1 MNNERRKD
9 LREVLEQLQQFVDGK
24 VPESE
29 ALNVLDDPSAELFN
43 CLFDEKESRDNL
55 LEVTPRGPKADK
67 AIESVYKLE
76 DAYDDVKAVQKHLQ
90 DNDADYQGLID
101 VYIKSAIENIKKAIG
116 K

>member
-1 MNNERRKD
+1 MNNERRKN
-9 LREVLEQLQQFVDGK
+9 LKEVLKQLQQFVDGK

-29 ALNVLDDPSAELFN
+29 ALDVLNDPSTELFN
-43 CLFDEKESRDNL
+43 CLFDEKESRNNL
-55 LEVTPRGPKADK
+55 LEVIPSGPKADK

-90 DNDADYQGLID
+90 DNDADYQGLIN
-101 VYIKSAIENIKKAIG
+101 VYIKSAIENINKAIG